1 MAEAMRRPGNNHRPC
16 PGDAAAARYGCRFVL
31 RLTAR
36 APYLAAALLVA
47 VASTS
52 CSGDDDGSAIWNDRK
67 DDRPST
73 EGESAAA
80 DESNGDIQWEECN
93 GGFECGTIDV
103 PLDYDD
109 PDGDTITLSL
119 GRAPATGDRI
129 GALFVNPGGPG
140 ATASDFAVGMAMQ
153 MPDEITE
160 RFDIVGVDP
169 RGTGASEI
177 DCGGDFA
184 ELYGL
189 DYSIDSPED
198 ETALIEESQEYV
210 DGCEQAVGELLPH
223 LGTLDN
229 ARDLDA
235 VREAMG
241 DDEISYLGYSFGTA
255 LGQAYAEEFP
265 DRVRAMVLDA
275 VVELGPTG
283 TELAEDQAVG
293 FENAL
298 NAFADDCNSKDSCPI
313 GPDATGAIDELT
325 AQVEAAP
332 ISAEPRDLGPGELA
346 LALAEPLYDESRW
359 GGLADAVDEALD
371 GDGSGM
377 VSLAD
382 SYLSVASFDVYFA
395 VNCLDFAWPETPE
408 ELLAAG
414 TAAAT
419 EAPHFGEPIVNDY
432 VRCAMWPV
440 DAEPL
445 GEVTA
450 PGTPPILVVSTTGD
464 PATPY
469 EAGVRTAENLE
480 SGVLLTNEGEG
491 HGVVFS
497 SGVSCIDDAT
507 IDYLVDLDPPDDGTT
522 CS

>member
-1 MAEAMRRPGNNHRPC
+1 MI
-16 PGDAAAARYGCRFVL
+16 
-31 RLTAR
+31 
-36 APYLAAALLVA
+36 AAALVGIA
-47 VASTS
+47 TVS
-52 CSGDDDGSAIWNDRK
+52 CSNDDGEGLLGDTNANDSS
-67 DDRPST
+67 ST

-80 DESNGDIQWEECN
+80 DESGIEWQECN
-93 GGFECGTIDV
+93 GGYECGTIQV

-109 PDGDTITLSL
+109 PEGSTIELSL
-119 GRAPATGDRI
+119 GRAPASGDRI

-140 ATASDFAVGMAMQ
+140 ATASDFAVGMASQ

-198 ETALIEESQEYV
+198 QTALIQESQEYV
-210 DGCEQAVGELLPH
+210 DGCQSAVGDLLPH
-223 LGTLDN
+223 LGTVDN

-235 VREAMG
+235 VRQALG
-241 DDEISYLGYSFGTA
+241 DDQISYLGYSFGTA
-255 LGQAYAEEFP
+255 LGQVYAEQFP
-265 DRVRAMVLDA
+265 ERVRAMVLDA

-283 TELAEDQAVG
+283 VELAEEQAVG
-293 FENAL
+293 FEDAL
-298 NAFADDCNSKDSCPI
+298 HAFADSCNTKESCPI
-313 GPDATGAIDELT
+313 APDAIAAIDDLNQ
-325 AQVEAAP
+325 QVETEP
-332 ISAEPRDLGPGELA
+332 IPAEPRDLGPGELG
-346 LALAEPLYDESRW
+346 LALAEPLYDEYLW
-359 GGLADAVDEALD
+359 PDLADSVDEALD

-377 VSLAD
+377 VGLAD
-382 SYLSVASFDVYFA
+382 DYLSVTSFDVYFA
-395 VNCLDFAWPETPE
+395 VNCLDFAWPDSPE
-408 ELLAAG
+408 ELLADG
-414 TAAAT
+414 AAAAG

-440 DAEPL
+440 EAEPI
-445 GEVTA
+445 GDITA

-469 EAGVRTAENLE
+469 EAGVRTAEKLE
-480 SGVLLTNEGEG
+480 SGVLLTYEGEG

-497 SGVSCIDDAT
+497 SGVSCVDDAALT
-507 IDYLVDLDPPDDGTT
+507 YLIDLAPPDDGTS
-522 CS
+522 CE